1 MSGKALDDPNDRLLT
16 SRVAKFMSQA
26 NNGKPKESRR
36 GRPATG
42 RDPVVAVRLPDETIT
57 EVDRLAKTLG
67 LSSRSEAIRYMV
79 TASIEPL
86 EIQDERGPGLPTEI
100 RSKERKCF
108 QIDAFERE
116 RGKWR
121 ASIRRSDGSKVRVGN
136 IHFDLFTTSVDTS
149 TADQAL
155 QLARKAIDAGAV
167 Q

>member
-1 MSGKALDDPNDRLLT
+1 
-16 SRVAKFMSQA
+16 MSQT

-42 RDPVVAVRLPDETIT
+42 RDRVVAVRLPDEAIT
-57 EVDRLAKTLG
+57 EVDRLARTLG
-67 LSSRSEAIRYMV
+67 LSSRSEAIRYMIIRSA
-79 TASIEPL
+79 ASIEPL
-86 EIQDERGPGLPTEI
+86 EIQVGRAPGP
-100 RSKERKCF
+100 SKERKCF

-136 IHFDLFTTSVDTS
+136 MHFDLFTTSVDTL

-155 QLARKAIDAGAV
+155 QLARMAIDAGAV

>member
-1 MSGKALDDPNDRLLT
+1 
-16 SRVAKFMSQA
+16 MSQT

-42 RDPVVAVRLPDETIT
+42 RDPVVAVRLPDETIA
-57 EVDRLAKTLG
+57 EVDRLARTLG
-67 LSSRSEAIRYMV
+67 LSSRSEAIRYV
-79 TASIEPL
+79 IIRSAASIEPL
-86 EIQDERGPGLPTEI
+86 EIQDGCGSGP
-100 RSKERKCF
+100 SKERKCF

-136 IHFDLFTTSVDTS
+136 IHFDLFTTSIDTS

-155 QLARKAIDAGAV
+155 ELARKAINAGTV

>member
-1 MSGKALDDPNDRLLT
+1 
-16 SRVAKFMSQA
+16 MSQT

-42 RDPVVAVRLPDETIT
+42 RDPVVAVRLPDETIA
-57 EVDRLAKTLG
+57 EVDRLARTLG
-67 LSSRSEAIRYMV
+67 LSSRSEAIRYV
-79 TASIEPL
+79 IIRSAASIEPL
-86 EIQDERGPGLPTEI
+86 EIQVGRGPGP
-100 RSKERKCF
+100 SKERKCF

-136 IHFDLFTTSVDTS
+136 IHFDLFTTSVDTP

-155 QLARKAIDAGAV
+155 QLARKAINAGAV

>member
-1 MSGKALDDPNDRLLT
+1 
-16 SRVAKFMSQA
+16 MSQT

-42 RDPVVAVRLPDETIT
+42 RDPVVAVRLTDETIT
-57 EVDRLAKTLG
+57 EVDRLAKSLG
-67 LSSRSEAIRYMV
+67 LSSRSEAIRYV
-79 TASIEPL
+79 IIRSAASIEPL
-86 EIQDERGPGLPTEI
+86 EIQGGCGPGLPTEI
-100 RSKERKCF
+100 RSKEKKCF
-108 QIDAFERE
+108 QIDVFERE
-116 RGKWR
+116 QRKWR

-155 QLARKAIDAGAV
+155 QLARKAINAGAV

>member
-1 MSGKALDDPNDRLLT
+1 
-16 SRVAKFMSQA
+16 MSQT

-57 EVDRLAKTLG
+57 EVDRLARTLG

-79 TASIEPL
+79 IRSTASIEPL
-86 EIQDERGPGLPTEI
+86 EIQGGRGPGLPTEI

-121 ASIRRSDGSKVRVGN
+121 ALIRRSDGSKVGVGN
-136 IHFDLFTTSVDTS
+136 MRVDFFITSVDTS

-155 QLARKAIDAGAV
+155 QLARKDIDAGAV

>member
-1 MSGKALDDPNDRLLT
+1 
-16 SRVAKFMSQA
+16 MSQI

-57 EVDRLAKTLG
+57 EVDRVARTLG
-67 LSSRSEAIRYMV
+67 LSSRSEAIRYMIIRSAV
-79 TASIEPL
+79 SIEPL
-86 EIQDERGPGLPTEI
+86 EIQGGPGPGLPAEI
-100 RSKERKCF
+100 RSKETKCF
-108 QIDAFERE
+108 QINAFERE

-136 IHFDLFTTSVDTS
+136 IHFDIFTTSVDTS

-155 QLARKAIDAGAV
+155 QLARKAIDASAV